1 MFNFF
6 RANPQ
11 CNTNSWKE
19 CSIASKLNCKIVVLY
34 HKTYILAHSYTL
46 PRLHAAFLLLE
57 NLSPMSDCN
66 IWVFRRRSRE
76 QRVVRAPA
84 KLAAHGFPLLPLEY
98 SHIPLPHRLSSKRD
112 CSQFAHALAW
122 PASYERHN
130 LLNNFYLVIVVSCWN
145 ASLLLLM
152 SLCNRTAEERRRKAL
167 SDTRENNFV

>member
-19 CSIASKLNCKIVVLY
+19 CLIASKLNCKIVVFY
-34 HKTYILAHSYTL
+34 HEKYILAHSYTL
-46 PRLHAAFLLLE
+46 PRLRTAFLLLE
-57 NLSPMSDCN
+57 NLSAMSYCDMS
-66 IWVFRRRSRE
+66 VFKRRSRE

-84 KLAAHGFPLLPLEY
+84 KLAARGFPLLPLEY
-98 SHIPLPHRLSSKRD
+98 SHIPLPHRFSSKRD

-122 PASYERHN
+122 PASYKRHN

-152 SLCNRTAEERRRKAL
+152 NLCNRTAEERRRKTL
-167 SDTRENNFV
+167 SNTRENNFV